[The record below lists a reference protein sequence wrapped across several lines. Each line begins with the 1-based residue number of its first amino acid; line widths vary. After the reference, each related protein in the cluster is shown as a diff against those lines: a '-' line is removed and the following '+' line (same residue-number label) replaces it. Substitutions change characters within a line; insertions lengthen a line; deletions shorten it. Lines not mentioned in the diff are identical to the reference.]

1 MEPQP
6 PPQLT
11 LPSQPPQSPPSP
23 ARQSLQQLA
32 QAMPPQPQSSPVSQ
46 TPQQPPPAYD
56 NIYTEICTEIIRA
69 QGKIIG
75 ADMSLEQAQGVEG
88 LTVDPGTLHCTVVGD
103 GSRVINDLIQKYR
116 TFFGYAAVEVCREAA
131 SHLLSNLTPDQ
142 TPILLNA
149 AHS

>member
-1 MEPQP
+1 VEPQA
-6 PPQLT
+6 PPQPTITPQLP
-11 LPSQPPQSPPSP
+11 PSQ

-32 QAMPPQPQSSPVSQ
+32 QVMPPQPQTNPVSQ
-46 TPQQPPPAYD
+46 VPQQPPPAYD

-75 ADMSLEQAQGVEG
+75 ADMSLEQAQGVDG
-88 LTVDPGTLHCTVVGD
+88 LTVDPVTLHCTVVGD

-131 SHLLSNLTPDQ
+131 SHLLSNLSPDQ
-142 TPILLNA
+142 TPTLLNV
-149 AHS
+149 AHR